1 MTGCATCGR
10 TAEFVFECPA
20 CGERFCA
27 EHIDPQDHDCPDTE
41 GAGAGATSLRTT
53 VGSFLVVGGVILLIV
68 AALLAFRPGGPLGLD
83 TGVDASQATTTAA
96 PDRVV
101 IQAINDARD
110 EANRSPLGYYAPLA
124 DLAADRD
131 WEPPPSGESMQ
142 VDGSLTCQEL
152 STLTYSTGSAAGDP
166 SRLADEAVESWMSNS
181 ASREVLVDRG
191 IDLAGGAYETQ
202 DGSAW
207 IRVVVCN
214 STG

>member
-1 MTGCATCGR
+1 MTGCEACGR

-27 EHIDPQDHDCPDTE
+27 EHIDPKYHDCPETE
-41 GAGAGATSLRTT
+41 GAGSGAHSLRTV

-68 AALLAFRPGGPLGLD
+68 ATLLAFRPGGPLGLD
-83 TGVDASQATTTAA
+83 TGADASQATTTAA

-101 IQAINDARD
+101 IQAINDVRD
-110 EANRSPLGYYAPLA
+110 EANRSPLGYYGPLA

-131 WEPPPSGESMQ
+131 WDPQPSSESEQ

-152 STLTYSTGSAAGDP
+152 STLTYSTGSPAGDP
-166 SRLADEAVESWMSNS
+166 SRLADQAVESWMGNS
-181 ASREVLVDRG
+181 SSRTMLLDRG
-191 IDLAGGAYETQ
+191 IDLAGGAYDSQ
-202 DGSAW
+202 DGSTW
-207 IRVVVCN
+207 VRVVVCN